1 MDDDFDST
9 LVEPLLQLA
18 HADPEPRVSLA
29 ALEAATHFP
38 LEQQHW
44 HSIADSAWRVVFA
57 EPAGSPARREALAF
71 AARIP
76 LRSLREHLRGM
87 AKDDDEPDR
96 DAIADALAAVADP
109 SRIAPLVAG
118 LASGHMENYRLL
130 AAMPLED
137 RGVSAADL
145 PAPGAQ
151 DGDDAR
157 FWRALC
163 LARLDDFTELDSV
176 FASDDTLPPL
186 FWGDPWSAHA
196 AIEAVRPVPDAMHD
210 HLLAVLARLD
220 ADEAAGRIGGGAA
233 RALRLTAWAA
243 TGTADAE
250 GGPIRPPHAPRPV
263 VLFGELDPAAT
274 AAELAERQLQAAA
287 PQFDDAQV
295 GWMIARERVRD
306 YIPAL
311 LAVDRPDL
319 APEARVRLMQLIGF
333 AADAQTGRAL
343 SPYRGAGPSAG
354 GGERPALIDDAPHAA
369 AAAPAAAGA
378 AQDSGDFDVAECE
391 ADAGGAGLEDFA
403 LDDVDFADLD
413 LDEAEPVSRGGRH
426 LATGHVPSSM
436 GTTQADDS
444 DQQDNRRVNALLL
457 HDEHTHHY
465 FVAGASNTVR
475 CWIGLPQAGIP
486 TANATIPQ
494 VKLPPEG
501 LKLVV
506 ELCWIG
512 KRDGQ
517 PDRHGNGP
525 AGGLHLPAKRTA
537 RSEDC
542 DLSFDVPADIDRLEA
557 DIVFTFM
564 GKVFEAVRVSAP
576 VLPAG
581 TADDGLAEPS
591 IEVQFGQREVIH
603 LQERTP
609 VSATLTFGPG
619 YMQMF
624 DGSGGKIFDLG
635 NTTPLTTFLNEQLF
649 LKEASLVRRRS
660 QQGVQEGEALLDV
673 DDPDVIELFGNLA
686 RHGAALYQKL
696 RGQGFSDPGDRIQ
709 LINKDESRH
718 VPLEFVY
725 DRGFPRKGAR
735 FCSGWHEALAGDG
748 CRCPSC
754 DAAGASPGGSWS
766 ETICPLGFWAIRKVI
781 ERFDSAHMQDL
792 SLPAWR
798 RRDLRPL
805 DAALCASTDRVPEKE
820 RTDLRK
826 ALAES
831 IAAPTIAAD
840 WDEWERALAAKSPPL
855 LILLAH
861 HDLDAGLDYLEIGD
875 KALDEHRRWR
885 YRPQLNEALINP
897 AAIEPGPIV
906 LLLGCMTATDVA
918 ETGYGSLASNFKDF
932 HASLVLGT
940 MAKVLGRHAG
950 PLACELLAELAAVN
964 TPDADFGSVLRRVR
978 RRMLAHGFLMVLALV
993 AMGDAE
999 WHLPARHQSPA
1010 PTPP

>member
-1 MDDDFDST
+1 MDDDFDSA
-9 LVEPLLQLA
+9 LVEPLLQFA
-18 HADPEPRVSLA
+18 HADPEPQVCLA
-29 ALEAATHFP
+29 ALEAVTHFP
-38 LEQQHW
+38 LDRHQWQ
-44 HSIADSAWRVVFA
+44 SVADAAWRVVQS
-57 EPAGSPARREALAF
+57 EPAASPARRDALAF

-76 LRSLREHLRGM
+76 LRSLREHLRSR
-87 AKDDDEPDR
+87 ANDDAEPDR
-96 DAIADALAAVADP
+96 DIIAEALAVVADP

-118 LASGHMENYRLL
+118 LASGHMENYRPL

-137 RGVSAADL
+137 SGVSAADL
-145 PAPGAQ
+145 PAPGPQ
-151 DGDDAR
+151 YGDEAH

-163 LARLDDFTELDSV
+163 LARLGDFAELGAV
-176 FASDDTLPPL
+176 FASDDILPPL
-186 FWGDPWSAHA
+186 FWGAPWTAYA
-196 AIEAVRPVPDAMHD
+196 AVEAIRPVPDAMRA
-210 HLLAVLARLD
+210 HLLAVLAQVD
-220 ADEAAGRIGGGAA
+220 ADEAAGRISNGVA

-250 GGPIRPPHAPRPV
+250 GGAMRPPHPPHPV
-263 VLFGELDPAAT
+263 SLPPEFDPPAK
-274 AAELAERQLQAAA
+274 AAELAERQLQATA
-287 PQFDDAQV
+287 PRFDDAQV
-295 GWMIARERVRD
+295 GWMIARESAGD

-311 LAVDRPDL
+311 LAVDRADL

-343 SPYRGAGPSAG
+343 SPYRGAGPAAG
-354 GGERPALIDDAPHAA
+354 GGERPALIEDQHQ
-369 AAAPAAAGA
+369 AAAPPMGGL
-378 AQDSGDFDVAECE
+378 DEFRVAEE
-391 ADAGGAGLEDFA
+391 EGGGSDFESLDEGFDDRDAGC
-403 LDDVDFADLD
+403 VVDLD
-413 LDEAEPVSRGGRH
+413 GIGASVSRGGH
-426 LATGHVPSSM
+426 VATGHVAA
-436 GTTQADDS
+436 GHVTADATSLQEQS
-444 DQQDNRRVNALLL
+444 DAQDRRRVNALLL
-457 HDEHTHHY
+457 HDERSHHY
-465 FVAGASNTVR
+465 FVAGATNTVR

-494 VKLPPEG
+494 QSLPPEG
-501 LKLVV
+501 LELVV

-525 AGGLHLPAKRTA
+525 AGRLHLPAKRTA

-542 DLSFDVPADIDRLEA
+542 DLGIDVPADIDRLEA

-581 TADDGLAEPS
+581 TADEGLAEPS
-591 IEVQFGQREVIH
+591 IEVQFGQREVIR

-725 DRGFPRKGAR
+725 DRGFPKKGAR
-735 FCSGWHEALAGDG
+735 FCSGWREALTGDG

-754 DAAGASPGGSWS
+754 DATSATAGGSWS

-781 ERFDSAHMQDL
+781 ERFDSAHLQDL

-805 DAALCASTDRVPEKE
+805 DAALCASTDRVPAEE
-820 RTDLRK
+820 RAALRE
-826 ALAES
+826 ALAQS
-831 IAAPTIAAD
+831 VTAPTIAAD
-840 WDEWERALAAKSPPL
+840 WDEWERTLASKSPPL

-875 KALDEHRRWR
+875 KTLDEHRRWR

-950 PLACELLAELAAVN
+950 PLACELLAELAAVD

-999 WHLPARHQSPA
+999 WHLPTRHPA
-1010 PTPP
+1010 TH